1 MVVAIRDGHCASF
14 AEAVQLWPICA
25 FKHHRAVKTLL
36 LETQI
41 KARRIEEISGK
52 QQFQTL
58 TENWHGKNG
67 RERQVYT
74 TITDFLNQ
82 KFEYFT
88 DLCVENILFISTY
101 LFFYSKKKKI
111 YPELKCVIGTFT
123 DWRVK
128 NHFSFFKDL
137 L

>member
-82 KFEYFT
+82 KFVNNNTHKRYTGLWIFSRLNSLGKTALLKTLAEIGRIFSHQ
-88 DLCVENILFISTY
+88 VGH
-101 LFFYSKKKKI
+101 SK
-111 YPELKCVIGTFT
+111 
-123 DWRVK
+123 
-128 NHFSFFKDL
+128 
-137 L
+137 